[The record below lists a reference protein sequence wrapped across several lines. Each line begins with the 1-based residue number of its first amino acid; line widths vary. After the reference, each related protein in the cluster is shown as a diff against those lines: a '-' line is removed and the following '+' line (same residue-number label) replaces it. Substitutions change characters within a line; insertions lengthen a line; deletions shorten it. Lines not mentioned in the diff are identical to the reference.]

1 MKRRL
6 LLFIIAIPIVL
17 ITAIVQIGL
26 WDSYGGLFTFLSGQS
41 APSIDLEKFRD
52 APLRSSS
59 ESYEVV
65 VRRKAGQPVHSI
77 GPDYI
82 SFAVDSSQ
90 VVGGKW
96 WNPEA
101 STVEQ
106 GSGSV
111 HSPVFAWD
119 HPVLNKLSAA
129 LSPAYLR
136 IGGSEA
142 DKIFYDMESD
152 AAIVE
157 GAPEGYHSTMTRKQW
172 DDVNSFARRHNFKLV
187 MCLNVGPSSRD
198 ENYAWQ
204 LENAASL
211 IDYSKSKGYRVAIW
225 EMGNELNL
233 FWYVYGGKFM
243 VQPEQY
249 HNDLLIARKYLE
261 VAYPESRFAGQGSA
275 FWPVLGE
282 PLQFFYG
289 YQAPFLKRSGGLVD
303 VVSWHFYPQQSRRGP
318 IASRR
323 AYPGRMLEPENLN
336 EVAHWGAYVR
346 GLRDQHAPGASL
358 WVGETGNAQF
368 GGEPGVSD
376 AYIGGLW
383 WLDQLGVLARL
394 GHDVIVRQTLSGM
407 NYGMIDYDSMQPRP
421 DYWNSLLW
429 KKLMTGEV
437 FDVQIEGDQK
447 LRAYWHA
454 AGDGAGETVLLINLD
469 HQRAVN
475 VKLPQLSTKRLL
487 VYLASTGDVLG
498 QELRVN
504 GQTLKTKADG
514 SPPDLLAMAE
524 PLAGGGEVQ
533 IAPLA
538 YAFIVAR

>member
-6 LLFIIAIPIVL
+6 LLFVIAIPVVL

-26 WDSYGGLFTFLSGQS
+26 WDSYGGLFTFLAGQS

-52 APLRSSS
+52 APLRSAS

-65 VRRKAGQPVHSI
+65 VRRKAGQPLHSI

-119 HPVLNKLSAA
+119 NPVLNKLSAA

-142 DKIFYDMESD
+142 DKIFYDMQSD

-172 DDVNSFARRHNFKLV
+172 DDVNGFARRHNLKLV

-211 IDYSKSKGYRVAIW
+211 IDYSKGKGYRVAIW

-233 FWYVYGGKFM
+233 FWYVYGGKYM

-249 HNDLLIARKYLE
+249 HHDLLIARKYLE
-261 VAYPESRFAGQGSA
+261 VAYSDSRFAGQGSA

-303 VVSWHFYPQQSRRGP
+303 VVSWHYYPQQSRRGP

-358 WVGETGNAQF
+358 WIGETGNAQF

-407 NYGMIDYDSMQPRP
+407 NYGMIDYDTMQPRP

-454 AGDGAGETVLLINLD
+454 AGDGASETVLLINLD

-475 VKLPQLSTKRLL
+475 VKLPQLSAKRLII
-487 VYLASTGDVLG
+487 YLASTGDVLG

-504 GQTLKTKADG
+504 GQALNTKADG
-514 SPPDLLAMAE
+514 SPPDLLTLAE

-533 IAPLA
+533 IPPLA